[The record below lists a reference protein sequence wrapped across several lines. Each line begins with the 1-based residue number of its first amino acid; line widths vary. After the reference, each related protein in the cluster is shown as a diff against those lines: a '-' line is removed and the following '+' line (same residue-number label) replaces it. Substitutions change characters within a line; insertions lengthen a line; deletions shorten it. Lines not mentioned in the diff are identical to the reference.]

1 MTNHQLPKTPLT
13 IYPAIDLRGG
23 QVVRLRQGDP
33 SRQTTYSADPVETGR
48 RWQAAGADWLHVVN
62 LDGAFQAANETL
74 AILEKLTGLGVRV
87 QFGGGIRSLDDAA
100 RALDLGAMRVVFGT
114 AMVDNPDLVTA
125 FVARWGAERL
135 TVALDTRG
143 GKVATH
149 GWQQASAW
157 TPADLGFALAQ
168 RGAIHA
174 LYTDVSRDG
183 ELEGVNV
190 AGTVALAEATGLQVI
205 ASGGVA
211 SLDDVTALR
220 ASGKVAG
227 AILGKALYEGLI
239 DLGAALRL
247 ASEPE

>member
-1 MTNHQLPKTPLT
+1 M
-13 IYPAIDLRGG
+13 
-23 QVVRLRQGDP
+23 
-33 SRQTTYSADPVETGR
+33 
-48 RWQAAGADWLHVVN
+48 
-62 LDGAFQAANETL
+62 
-74 AILEKLTGLGVRV
+74 
-87 QFGGGIRSLDDAA
+87 
-100 RALDLGAMRVVFGT
+100 ALLCG
-114 AMVDNPDLVTA
+114 
-125 FVARWGAERL
+125 
-135 TVALDTRG
+135 
-143 GKVATH
+143 
-149 GWQQASAW
+149 
-157 TPADLGFALAQ
+157 

-239 DLGAALRL
+239 DLGEALRL
-247 ASEPE
+247 AGEPE